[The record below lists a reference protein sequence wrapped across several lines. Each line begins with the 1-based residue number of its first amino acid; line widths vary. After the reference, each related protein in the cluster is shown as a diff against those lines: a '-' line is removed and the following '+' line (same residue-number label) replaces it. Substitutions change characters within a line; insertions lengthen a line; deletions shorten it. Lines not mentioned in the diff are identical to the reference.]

1 MERNAGESSYAA
13 IGRRMRGRER
23 AETIRPA
30 DPVHNDAHEM
40 HEIPTELLA
49 RLTSAMPA

>member
-1 MERNAGESSYAA
+1 MGGGFYAA

-30 DPVHNDAHEM
+30 APVRNGAHEM
-40 HEIPTELLA
+40 YEIPTESFA
-49 RLTSAMPA
+49 RLTGAMPA